1 MSDTQ
6 TSVNNDL
13 KVKEGNLLEFKKQ
26 QSTDT
31 DFYFNMLGNAN
42 KINKKN
48 ENSETSESENTLLH
62 DSDTTQSSS
71 QTKNNN
77 NSSHKDSVHYKQ
89 DTPKPQISPKSYNIP
104 EFPKVAENPPVVMSE
119 QEIRMKKIELL
130 RRLSEIKTRGYKL
143 SKEYDFNSSIEEMQY
158 EYDLLKSFAE
168 KRNGIKIYKNILL
181 NVTSAVEFLNDKY
194 DPFDF
199 HLSGWSE
206 HLSYDI
212 DSYDDVLEDLYEKY
226 KGSGKKMPPEI
237 KLVLLIIASASAFHF
252 TKSQSNASKLNMDSN
267 ILGNLMNNKKESS
280 QFMTEQEVNIEKLR
294 NELKNKQNNTDN
306 LDTKINKLN
315 NNITQQQKTLN
326 NKHVGSM
333 PLPANMQQP
342 HLPQPQANVPNIKA
356 PENVKDILSRIHNL
370 QPSKLNNNSDTQD
383 ESANNDRLVSDNS
396 YSDSAKRKGKVQKKS
411 NISIF

>member
-13 KVKEGNLLEFKKQ
+13 KSKDGNLLEFKKQ

-31 DFYFNMLGNAN
+31 DFYFSMIGNNN
-42 KINKKN
+42 KIIEKN
-48 ENSETSESENTLLH
+48 DNSETSEAEKNISSE
-62 DSDTTQSSS
+62 SESSAS
-71 QTKNNN
+71 STKSRR
-77 NSSHKDSVHYKQ
+77 SSPKDSTQHNHSYKQ
-89 DTPKPQISPKSYNIP
+89 DSPKVSPKPYTIP
-104 EFPKVAENPPVVMSE
+104 EFPKAVEKPPVVMTE

-194 DPFDF
+194 DPFEF

-237 KLVLLIIASASAFHF
+237 KLLLLIIASASAFHF
-252 TKSQSNASKLNMDSN
+252 TKSQSNTSKLNMGSN

-280 QFMTEQEVNIEKLR
+280 QFMTEQELNIERLRNDLKNKQQNPDKLDNKI
-294 NELKNKQNNTDN
+294 NELKNNINNQQQN
-306 LDTKINKLN
+306 LN
-315 NNITQQQKTLN
+315 NRQSA
-326 NKHVGSM
+326 SM
-333 PLPANMQQP
+333 PMPANMKP

-370 QPSKLNNNSDTQD
+370 QPTKLNNNSDTQD

-396 YSDSAKRKGKVQKKS
+396 YSDSAKRKNKAPKKS
-411 NISIF
+411 NISIM

>member
-1 MSDTQ
+1 
-6 TSVNNDL
+6 
-13 KVKEGNLLEFKKQ
+13 
-26 QSTDT
+26 
-31 DFYFNMLGNAN
+31 
-42 KINKKN
+42 
-48 ENSETSESENTLLH
+48 
-62 DSDTTQSSS
+62 
-71 QTKNNN
+71 
-77 NSSHKDSVHYKQ
+77 
-89 DTPKPQISPKSYNIP
+89 
-104 EFPKVAENPPVVMSE
+104 MSE

-194 DPFDF
+194 DPFEF

-237 KLVLLIIASASAFHF
+237 KLLLLIIASASAFHF
-252 TKSQSNASKLNMDSN
+252 TKSQSNTSKLNMGSN

-280 QFMTEQEVNIEKLR
+280 QFMTEQEINIEKLR

-306 LDTKINKLN
+306 LDTKINQLN
-315 NNITQQQKTLN
+315 NNITQQQQTLN
-326 NKHVGSM
+326 NKQVASM

>member
-294 NELKNKQNNTDN
+294 NEFKNKQNNTDN

-326 NKHVGSM
+326 NKHAGSM